1 MRERE
6 DMIHW
11 GDIKGKLSATC
22 AGTLTHSLYSQ
33 QEHCSH
39 CNIRL
44 DSSVEEHTHLT
55 ISSGEPGLTST
66 SPQSR
71 RSRRSKD
78 LL

>member
-1 MRERE
+1 MRERK

-11 GDIKGKLSATC
+11 GQIKGKLSVTC
-22 AGTLTHSLYSQ
+22 AGTFTHSLCSQ

-39 CNIRL
+39 CNIRP

-55 ISSGEPGLTST
+55 ISSGGPGLTST